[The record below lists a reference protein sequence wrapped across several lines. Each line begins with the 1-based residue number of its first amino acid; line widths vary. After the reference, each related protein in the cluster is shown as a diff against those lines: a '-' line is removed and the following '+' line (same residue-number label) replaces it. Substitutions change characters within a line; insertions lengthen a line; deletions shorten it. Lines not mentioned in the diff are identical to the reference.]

1 MKKSLFTLLFLVIS
15 SLTFANE
22 KHLAKV
28 EDLKIE
34 IFPELKGD
42 ELAVDIKITNVSER
56 SVYIQ
61 KGFLEVEDFC
71 EDFQQNQMAGTIL
84 LAENEKNEWFD
95 YCGHMGTLFIL
106 DEWKA
111 GWFTRLD
118 SGKTINCHITN
129 LFNSYPDARNCEY
142 ITVYYSNILGVSEPV
157 RVQLK

>member
-71 EDFQQNQMAGTIL
+71 EDFQQNHFPA
-84 LAENEKNEWFD
+84 A
-95 YCGHMGTLFIL
+95 
-106 DEWKA
+106 
-111 GWFTRLD
+111 
-118 SGKTINCHITN
+118 
-129 LFNSYPDARNCEY
+129 
-142 ITVYYSNILGVSEPV
+142 
-157 RVQLK
+157 